1 MEKETAIP
9 GLEERKLPEFNAMQ
23 RVKRR
28 FFAMRN
34 GDLAQQM
41 AERGARY
48 RINFGLNL
56 PQVSEIARDF
66 LPGGKEHMAVDGGQP
81 PLPADFDMADFARRL
96 RDNTSTRESMLIAPM
111 LFPVG
116 ELTEDEALEWVRSV
130 PTPEVADV
138 LCLKLLRNHPS
149 APRMVGMLLS
159 GALGGDCVSSSGI
172 HDIPGLVHYTA
183 LRLLLNLLQ
192 GGKIAAD
199 EAQALMDAGIKAD
212 SPLTSSVI
220 RQIRDEIEFLSG
232 D

>member
-56 PQVSEIARDF
+56 PQVNEIARDF

-81 PLPADFDMADFARRL
+81 PLPEDFDMADFARRL
-96 RDNTSTRESMLIAPM
+96 RDNTTTRESMLIAPM

-149 APRMVGMLLS
+149 ALVLVERLLS
-159 GALGGDCVSSSGI
+159 DESS
-172 HDIPGLVHYTA
+172 LARYAA
-183 LRLLLNLLQ
+183 LRLSLNLLQ
-192 GGKIAAD
+192 CGKVTPESILIPF
-199 EAQALMDAGIKAD
+199 ETEE
-212 SPLTSSVI
+212 SRREPLTVSLC
-220 RQIRDEIEFLSG
+220 RQIRDEINFLMEE
-232 D
+232 

>member
-96 RDNTSTRESMLIAPM
+96 RDNTTTRESMLIAPM

-149 APRMVGMLLS
+149 APVLVERLLS
-159 GALGGDCVSSSGI
+159 DESS
-172 HDIPGLVHYTA
+172 LARYAA
-183 LRLLLNLLQ
+183 LRLSLNLLQ
-192 GGKIAAD
+192 CGKVTPESILIPF
-199 EAQALMDAGIKAD
+199 ETEE
-212 SPLTSSVI
+212 SRREPLTVSLC
-220 RQIRDEIEFLSG
+220 RQIRDEINFLMEE
-232 D
+232 